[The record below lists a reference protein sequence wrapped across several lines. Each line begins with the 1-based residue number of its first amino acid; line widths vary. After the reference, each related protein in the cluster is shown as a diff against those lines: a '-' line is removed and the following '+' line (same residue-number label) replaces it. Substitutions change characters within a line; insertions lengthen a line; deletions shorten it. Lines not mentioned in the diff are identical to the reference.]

1 MEITTYS
8 MSDFNRIKLD
18 LYNKRNC
25 RKYSNICRLK
35 ITLLH
40 DSEVI
45 KEMIKEIKNSWKLIK
60 LKTKPFRTYDI

>member
-8 MSDFNRIKLD
+8 MFDFNIIKLD

-35 ITLLH
+35 ITWLH
-40 DSEVI
+40 DREVI
-45 KEMIKEIKNSWKLIK
+45 KEMIKEIEKLLEANKNED
-60 LKTKPFRTYDI
+60 KTSQTYGI